1 MDFNV
6 KFFNTYHYSVYVPTN
21 EAIQAAV
28 AKGLPTWEII
38 KQETDQSLKD
48 SLSSLLVNFLKYH
61 FQDNSIY
68 VDGSNTGTITYET
81 AAYTLSGKKAYY
93 KLGTKLTGDNLTL
106 YTNANTT
113 TTVRKDDGLYNIMAR
128 DYKFNNADL
137 QKATMIETSSWAVIH
152 QINDVLVYDS
162 SIMNK
167 MRQLTNKSKAKR
179 KTVTTHRTVK

>member
-21 EAIQAAV
+21 AAVQAAI
-28 AKGLPTWEII
+28 AKGLPTWETI
-38 KQETDQSLKD
+38 KLETNQALKD

-61 FQDNSIY
+61 FQDNSVYI
-68 VDGSNTGTITYET
+68 DGSNTDKITYET
-81 AAYTLSGKKAYY
+81 AAYTLTGKKAYY
-93 KLGTKLTGDNLTL
+93 KLGTKLSGDNLTL

-128 DYKFNNADL
+128 DYKFNNTDL
-137 QKATMIETSSWAVIH
+137 QKATLIETSSWAVIH

-162 SIMNK
+162 NMMNK
-167 MRQLTNKSKAKR
+167 MRQLTAKSRAKS